1 MKEAISKAIIEA
13 CVEFGYN
20 SAETRYSEVVED
32 PEEFEFLSV
41 LSNGSPEPWGFVEFC
56 NEQLSEDLYG
66 DAQAEGICLDTK
78 RFPKADGYE
87 GWELIDTFTEISQSD
102 IEAACNKG
110 RDAFINHKYE
120 SVWKSKYS

>member
-56 NEQLSEDLYG
+56 NEQLSE
-66 DAQAEGICLDTK
+66 GICLDTK